1 MDFTWRSILKY
12 LQQIYMTVDK
22 MALPVMMTVVMMVM
36 MMKKIKEQEKVS
48 FTAKQYANYPKK
60 SMRK

>member
-1 MDFTWRSILKY
+1 
-12 LQQIYMTVDK
+12 MTVDK